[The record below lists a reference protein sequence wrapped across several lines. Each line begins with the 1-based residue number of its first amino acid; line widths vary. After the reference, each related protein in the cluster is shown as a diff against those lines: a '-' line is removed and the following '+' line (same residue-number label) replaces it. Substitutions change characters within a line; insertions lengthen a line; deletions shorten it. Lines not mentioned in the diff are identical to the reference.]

1 MCSKG
6 DSRKT
11 ESNGVKPRSY
21 FLSPSLILWQIPPPD
36 GKPSMVGLEVLDE
49 PSARQSDATVLD
61 LQLRALAKHTTAK
74 SMVRRFCIRKRV
86 MLKHSALIVNND
98 IDYNTCLVK
107 PLLVYNLLSM

>member
-6 DSRKT
+6 DSNNT
-11 ESNGVKPRSY
+11 ERNQVKLRSY
-21 FLSPSLILWQIPPPD
+21 FLSPSLTLWQIPPPD

-74 SMVRRFCIRKRV
+74 SMVRGLCCRERV
-86 MLKHSALIVNND
+86 MLRHSALIV
-98 IDYNTCLVK
+98 IVLIIHALSTSC
-107 PLLVYNLLSM
+107 NLLCM